1 MQVLKDI
8 MVETR
13 DGVFLAT
20 DVYLPCA
27 KRKAKSNRLPRAASA
42 SRSVSLLKEQSE
54 ENVESWPVVIERTPY
69 NKAAPSRSEIDV
81 SGHLVTREEM
91 AKAFT
96 DAGFACVFQDCR
108 GRYQSTGTFTKYIN
122 EAEDGFDTCQWI
134 IQQPWCNGS
143 IGSMGLSYA
152 AHTQM
157 AMACLNPPGLACMA
171 MDSGGFSSAYECGI
185 RQGGAFELKQAT
197 WAYRQALVSPEAKAD
212 PVLKLALESEDIIE
226 WFKHM
231 PWKRGH
237 SPLRHIPDYEDY
249 LLEQWEAGEFG
260 EFWKK
265 SGIYSLDSYQNIPD
279 VPILLMSSWYDVY
292 VKSTLDNF
300 KVLSKQNSAP
310 ISLIM
315 GPWLHGD
322 RNVTF
327 NGDVEYGEQAAFD
340 GNVAVNWLQHRIN
353 WFSRWLLDSDLPDE
367 PAVKIFQMGGG
378 DGSETERGKLNHG
391 GRWIESNQWP
401 LPNTH
406 EQQWYLRTG
415 GHLADTP
422 ETSNAALSYLFDP
435 KNPVPTIGGALTSGK
450 PVFVGG
456 AFDQIED
463 PRFVGTQANDLP
475 LSARKDILVFQ
486 TQPLEEDLAVSGK
499 VSVKLFIESD
509 ALDTDFT
516 AKLVDVYPPSMD
528 FPKGY
533 AMNISDG
540 IFRCRYHKSFEQAE
554 LLKQGQVYEIE
565 IEAFATCNVF
575 KKGHRLRLDISSS
588 NFPKYD
594 VNPNSGEAEGSA
606 QLMTVAKNTIHIS
619 PTYPSSL
626 TLETLS
632 S

>member
-1 MQVLKDI
+1 MQVLKDM

-20 DVYLPCA
+20 DVYLPKSECKS
-27 KRKAKSNRLPRAASA
+27 KRFPRAASS
-42 SRSVSLLKEQSE
+42 SRSVSLLKAESTE
-54 ENVESWPVVIERTPY
+54 VVESWPVIIERTPY
-69 NKAAPSRSEIDV
+69 NKSAPSRSEVDV
-81 SGHLVTREEM
+81 SGNLVSREEM

-108 GRYQSTGTFTKYIN
+108 GRYNSTGTFTKYIN
-122 EAEDGFDTCQWI
+122 EAEDGYDTCQWI
-134 IQQPWCNGS
+134 VQQSWCNGS

-197 WAYRQALVSPEAKAD
+197 WAYRQALVSPEAQAD
-212 PVLKLALESEDIIE
+212 PILKLALESEDITE
-226 WFKHM
+226 WFKQM

-237 SPLRHIPDYEDY
+237 SPLRHLPDYEAY
-249 LLEQWEAGEFG
+249 LLEQWEAGTFND
-260 EFWKK
+260 FWKK
-265 SGIYSLDSYQNIPD
+265 SGIYSLDSYQNVPD

-300 KVLSKQNSAP
+300 KALSEQNDSP

-322 RNVTF
+322 RNVKF
-327 NGDVEYGEQAAFD
+327 NGDVDFGEQASFD
-340 GNVAVNWLQHRIN
+340 NNVAKNWLQHRID
-353 WFSRWLLDSDLPDE
+353 WFRRWLLDASLPTQ
-367 PAVKIFQMGGG
+367 ASVKVFQMGGG
-378 DGSETERGKLNHG
+378 SGAETPHGKLDHG
-391 GRWIESNQWP
+391 GRWLESNQWP
-401 LPNTH
+401 LANTSC
-406 EQQWYLRTG
+406 QQWYLRTG
-415 GHLADTP
+415 GKLSQTA
-422 ETSNAALSYLFDP
+422 ETSYAEMSYLFDP
-435 KNPVPTIGGALTSGK
+435 NNPVPTIGGALTSGK

-456 AFDQIED
+456 AFDQLED
-463 PRFVGTQANDLP
+463 PRFFGTQGNDLP

-486 TQPLEEDLAVSGK
+486 TEPLTEDIAASGK
-499 VSVKLFIESD
+499 VIVKLFIESD

-528 FPKGY
+528 YPRGF

-540 IFRCRYHKSFEQAE
+540 IFRCRYHKSFEQPE
-554 LLKQGQVYEIE
+554 LLTQGQVYEIE
-565 IEAFATCNVF
+565 VEAFATCNLF

-594 VNPNSGEAEGSA
+594 VNPNSGEPEGMA
-606 QLMTVAKNTIHIS
+606 QLARVAKNTIHLS

-626 TLETLS
+626 TLETIS